1 VRILRALFA
10 LLSLAALGALL
21 YLRASDGDIGDLIAG
36 DPLNSEPGFTAL
48 HGRLIETGDN
58 GHPLFRL
65 DAEKIEQPVPQGI
78 VYLTSP
84 QLDYQ
89 PDRGNHWSLSALRG
103 ELPQDA
109 STADLSGSVHAEGR
123 PPGSDKL
130 MHIDT
135 DVLHLDMQTEIATT
149 PAPVRVNWAARS
161 LRGRGMRYEMQ
172 RNYVE
177 LHADV
182 HAALTR

>member
-1 VRILRALFA
+1 MRILRVLFV
-10 LLSLAALGALL
+10 LLSLTALGALL
-21 YLRASDGDIGDLIAG
+21 YLRQSDGETTDLMTG
-36 DPLNSEPGFTAL
+36 EPLETEPGFAAL
-48 HGRLIETGDN
+48 HARLIETGDS

-65 DAEKIEQPVPQGI
+65 DADRIEQPSPQGT

-89 PDRGNHWSLSALRG
+89 LDPANHWTLAALRG

-109 STADLSGSVHAEGR
+109 STADLTGNVHAEGR
-123 PPGSDKL
+123 PTGSDSL
-130 MHIDT
+130 MRIDT
-135 DVLHLDMQTEIATT
+135 DVLHLDMQKEIATT
-149 PAPVRVNWAARS
+149 PARVRVTWGARS

-177 LHADV
+177 LYADV
-182 HAALTR
+182 HAALAR

>member
-1 VRILRALFA
+1 MRILRALFA

-21 YLRASDGDIGDLIAG
+21 YLRESDGDSSDLTTG
-36 DPLNSEPGFTAL
+36 EPLNTEPGFAAL

-65 DAEKIEQPVPQGI
+65 NADKIEQPAPQGM

-89 PDRGNHWSLSALRG
+89 IGPTNHWTLTALQG

-109 STADLSGSVHAEGR
+109 SSADLTGNVHAEGR
-123 PPGSDKL
+123 PSDSDDL
-130 MHIDT
+130 MRIDT
-135 DVLHLDMQTEIATT
+135 DVLHLDMQKDIATT
-149 PAPVRVNWAARS
+149 PAKVRVTWAWRS
-161 LRGRGMRYEMQ
+161 LRGRGMRFEMQ

-177 LHADV
+177 LYTDV
-182 HAALTR
+182 HASLAR